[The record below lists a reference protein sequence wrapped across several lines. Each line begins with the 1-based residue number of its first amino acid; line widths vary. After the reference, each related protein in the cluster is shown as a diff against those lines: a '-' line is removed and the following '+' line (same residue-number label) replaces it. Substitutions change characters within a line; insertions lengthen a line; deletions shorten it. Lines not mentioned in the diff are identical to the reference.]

1 MNILPTEKKIQVLNA
16 LVEGSSVCSIVRMT
30 GVNKRTVLRI
40 LKEAG
45 RQAQEV
51 LDRELVNLK
60 CRFVQMD
67 EIWGYVGKKQKQCT
81 EEEKRQGELGDQY
94 TFVAMDSETK
104 LVISSLVGKRILEN
118 ATEIIKDLQ
127 FRIPNRFQLST
138 DAFSAYNEAVDSVFG
153 EDIDY
158 GQVHK
163 NYQEEFKTEKR
174 YSPATITSVTL
185 KIILGEPLKKRI
197 STSHIERQNLTMRMN
212 MRRLTRLTNAFSK
225 KLENHK
231 AAIALHF
238 FHYNFMRIHQTLR
251 VTPAMQANVSN
262 HIWNWQEFLGIEKTA
277 RKAA

>member
-40 LKEAG
+40 LKQAG
-45 RQAQEV
+45 KQAQEI

-67 EIWGYVGKKQKQCT
+67 EIWGYVGKKQKQCI
-81 EEEKRQGELGDQY
+81 EEEKREGELGDQY
-94 TFVAMDSETK
+94 VFVAMDSETK
-104 LVISSLVGKRILEN
+104 LVISSLVGKRTLEN

-127 FRIPNRFQLST
+127 YRIPARFQLST
-138 DAFSAYNEAVDSVFG
+138 DAFTAYNEAVDSVFG

-163 NYQEEFKTEKR
+163 NYAEEFKTEKR

-251 VTPAMQANVSN
+251 VTPSMQAGVSN
-262 HIWNWQEFLGIEKTA
+262 HIWNWQEFLGIAKTA

>member
-1 MNILPTEKKIQVLNA
+1 MNILPLEKKIQVLNA
-16 LVEGSSVCSIVRMT
+16 LVEGSSICSISRMT

-45 RQAQEV
+45 QQAQEI

-60 CRFVQMD
+60 CKFVQMD

-81 EEEKRQGELGDQY
+81 EEEKQIGVVGDQY
-94 TFVAMDSETK
+94 VFVAMDSDTK
-104 LVISSLVGKRILEN
+104 LVISSLVGKRTLEN
-118 ATEIIKDLQ
+118 ATTIIKDLQ
-127 FRIPNRFQLST
+127 YRVPSRFQLST

-163 NYQEEFKTEKR
+163 NYAEEFKTEKR
-174 YSPATITSVTL
+174 YSPATIVSTSL
-185 KIILGEPLKKRI
+185 RIILGEPQKKRI

-251 VTPAMQANVSN
+251 VTPAMQAGVTG
-262 HIWNWQEFLGIEKTA
+262 HIWTWEELLGIAKTS

>member
-1 MNILPTEKKIQVLNA
+1 
-16 LVEGSSVCSIVRMT
+16 
-30 GVNKRTVLRI
+30 
-40 LKEAG
+40 
-45 RQAQEV
+45 
-51 LDRELVNLK
+51 
-60 CRFVQMD
+60 MD

-104 LVISSLVGKRILEN
+104 LVISSLVGKRTLEN

-127 FRIPNRFQLST
+127 YRIPARFQLST
-138 DAFSAYNEAVDSVFG
+138 DAFSAYNEAVDRVFG

-163 NYQEEFKTEKR
+163 NYAEEFKTEKR

-185 KIILGEPLKKRI
+185 KIILGEPQKKRI

-251 VTPAMQANVSN
+251 VTPAMQAGVSN
-262 HIWNWQEFLGIEKTA
+262 HIWNWQEFLGIAKTA
-277 RKAA
+277 RRAA